1 MAISYFGVDA
11 FSAVP
16 FGGNPAAVCLLDTHT
31 EAGTEPDDGW
41 MRQVA
46 AELNQPAT
54 AFLWRDARGY
64 QLRWFTA
71 SAELPLCGHGTMAT
85 AHVLYETD
93 RAGADEQL
101 TFQTR
106 AGAVTAARAGGRI
119 WLELPGAVLAEASPP
134 EALLAAAGV
143 SGRDVV
149 WVGRNGFEYVV
160 RLADPS
166 RVREA
171 RPDFA
176 ALLALSETRV
186 CLTAAGAVDGA
197 PPADFTSRVFAPA
210 LGVDEDQVTG
220 SAHAVLGQLWA
231 VWLGRTELTAWQAS
245 ARGGQLNLMVGA
257 DSVRVGGK
265 ALITRRGELLV

>member
-1 MAISYFGVDA
+1 MAVSYFGVDA

-16 FGGNPAAVCLLDTHT
+16 FGGNPAVVCLLDAHA
-31 EAGTEPDDGW
+31 ESGTEPDEGW
-41 MRQVA
+41 MRRVG
-46 AELNQPAT
+46 AEFNQPAT

-64 QLRWFTA
+64 RLRWFTA
-71 SAELPLCGHGTMAT
+71 STELPLCGHGTLAA

-93 RAGADEQL
+93 RAGADQAL
-101 TFQTR
+101 TFQTG
-106 AGAVTAARAGGRI
+106 AGAVTATCRGHRI
-119 WLELPGAVLAEASPP
+119 WLELPGAALTEASPP
-134 EALLAAAGV
+134 EAVLSAAGV
-143 SGRDVV
+143 SGPDVV
-149 WVGRNGFEYVV
+149 WVGRNDFEYVV

-166 RVREA
+166 QVRAA

-176 ALLALSETRV
+176 ALLALPETRV
-186 CLTAAGAVDGA
+186 CLTAAGGVSGA

-231 VWLGRTELTAWQAS
+231 GWLGRTELAAWQAS
-245 ARGGQLNLMVGA
+245 ARGGQLSLIVGA
-257 DSVRVGGK
+257 DSVRVGGQ